1 MIIMQLLII
10 IFGKLLDLIL
20 LFKIPIGMRK
30 DFFNDYRHIRH
41 AASRRFAS
49 PGTGPP
55 SLESSRVR
63 RLPDG
68 GTPVHLSARHNIPED
83 WNRDRYENCYKL

>member
-1 MIIMQLLII
+1 MQLLII
-10 IFGKLLDLIL
+10 IYGKLQDLIL
-20 LFKIPIGMRK
+20 LFKIPLGMRK
-30 DFFNDYRHIRH
+30 DLFNDYRHIMH
-41 AASRRFAS
+41 APSKRFAS
-49 PGTGPP
+49 PGTEPS

-83 WNRDRYENCYKL
+83 WNRDRYENYYEL